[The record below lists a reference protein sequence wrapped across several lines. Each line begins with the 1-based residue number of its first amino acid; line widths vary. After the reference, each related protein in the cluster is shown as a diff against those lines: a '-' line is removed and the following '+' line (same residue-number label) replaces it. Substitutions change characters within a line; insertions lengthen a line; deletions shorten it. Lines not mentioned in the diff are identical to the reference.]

1 MWAQINRL
9 LEQSANRILSGIAN
23 FLPGVLAF
31 IVVLLITILV
41 AFIIR
46 VALRRFLRRVDFDE
60 VVHRWGFPELAEWSP
75 QRSPSVMASQIVSWC
90 IILIGLLVGIY
101 ALDASLTSMLVV
113 RLFDYIPHVLAAVI
127 ILAVGTFAA
136 RFLARSVLIGA
147 VNFKIQSAR
156 LVSLGVKWMVM
167 VLAAA
172 MALEQLGIGGQIVTI
187 SFAILFGGIVLA
199 LALALGLGS
208 KDMVRRSWEKQDRS
222 DETKDERLQ
231 HRARHL

>member
-1 MWAQINRL
+1 MWDKINGL
-9 LEQSANRILSGIAN
+9 VVQSLNRILSGIAN
-23 FLPGVLAF
+23 FLPGVLAL
-31 IVVLLITILV
+31 IVILLVTILV
-41 AFIIR
+41 TVIVR

-60 VVHRWGFPELAEWSP
+60 IVHRWGFPEVAEWSP
-75 QRSPSVMASQIVSWC
+75 QRSPSLMAIRIVNWC
-90 IILIGLLVGIY
+90 IILIGLLIGIN

-113 RLFDYIPHVLAAVI
+113 RLFDYIPHVLAAVV

-136 RFLARSVLIGA
+136 RFLARSVLISA

-156 LVSLGVKWMVM
+156 LVSLGVKWMVI

-172 MALEQLGIGGQIVTI
+172 MALEQLGIGGQIVTL

-199 LALALGLGS
+199 LALAVGLGS
-208 KDMVRRSWEKQDRS
+208 KDMVSRSWEKQDRS

-231 HRARHL
+231 HL

>member
-1 MWAQINRL
+1 MWAQINRV
-9 LEQSANRILSGIAN
+9 LEQSADRILSGIAN

-31 IVVLLITILV
+31 IVVLLITIIV
-41 AFIIR
+41 ASIVR

-60 VVHRWGFPELAEWSP
+60 GVQRWGFPELAEWSP
-75 QRSPSVMASQIVSWC
+75 RHSPSLMAVGIVSWC

-113 RLFDYIPHVLAAVI
+113 RLFDYIPHVLAAIV

-136 RFLARSVLIGA
+136 RFLGRSVLIGA

-156 LVSLGVKWMVM
+156 LVSLGVKWMVI

-172 MALEQLGIGGQIVTI
+172 MALEHLGIGGPIVEI

-208 KDMVRRSWEKQDRS
+208 KDMVSRSWEKQDQG
-222 DETKDERLQ
+222 DETKGERLQ
-231 HRARHL
+231 HL

>member
-31 IVVLLITILV
+31 IAVFLITILV

-60 VVHRWGFPELAEWSP
+60 VVHRWGFPEFAEWSP
-75 QRSPSVMASQIVSWC
+75 QRSPSVMTSQIVSWC

-113 RLFDYIPHVLAAVI
+113 RLFDYIPHVLAAVV

-172 MALEQLGIGGQIVTI
+172 MALEHLGIGGQIVTI

-208 KDMVRRSWEKQDRS
+208 QDMVRRSWEKQDRN
-222 DETKDERLQ
+222 DETKDERFQ
-231 HRARHL
+231 HL

>member
-1 MWAQINRL
+1 MWAQINKL
-9 LEQSANRILSGIAN
+9 LEQSADRILSGIAN

-41 AFIIR
+41 AFIVR

-60 VVHRWGFPELAEWSP
+60 VGHRWGFPELAEWSSG
-75 QRSPSVMASQIVSWC
+75 RSPSVMASQIVSWC

-101 ALDASLTSMLVV
+101 ALDASLTSVLVM
-113 RLFDYIPHVLAAVI
+113 RLFDYIPHVLAAVV
-127 ILAVGTFAA
+127 ILVVGTFAA

-156 LVSLGVKWMVM
+156 LVSLGVKWMVI

-172 MALEQLGIGGQIVTI
+172 MALEQLEIGGQIVEI

-208 KDMVRRSWEKQDRS
+208 KDMVSRSWEKQDRS

-231 HRARHL
+231 HL

>member
-1 MWAQINRL
+1 MWAQINKL

-23 FLPGVLAF
+23 FLPGLLAF
-31 IVVLLITILV
+31 IVVLLFAILF
-41 AFIIR
+41 AFIVR
-46 VALRRFLRRVDFDE
+46 AALRRFLRRVDFDE
-60 VVHRWGFPELAEWSP
+60 TVHRWGFPELAEWSLE
-75 QRSPSVMASQIVSWC
+75 RSPSVMASRIVSWC
-90 IILIGLLVGIY
+90 IILIGLLVGVY

-113 RLFDYIPHVLAAVI
+113 RLFDYIPHVLAAIV

-136 RFLARSVLIGA
+136 RFLGRSVLIGA

-156 LVSLGVKWMVM
+156 LVSLGVKWMVI

-172 MALEQLGIGGQIVTI
+172 MALEHLGIGGPIVEI

-208 KDMVRRSWEKQDRS
+208 KDMVSRSWEKQDQG
-222 DETKDERLQ
+222 DHTKDELQ
-231 HRARHL
+231 HL

>member
-1 MWAQINRL
+1 MWAQISRL

-31 IVVLLITILV
+31 IVVLLITIMV

-101 ALDASLTSMLVV
+101 ALDAALTSMLVV
-113 RLFDYIPHVLAAVI
+113 RL
-127 ILAVGTFAA
+127 
-136 RFLARSVLIGA
+136 
-147 VNFKIQSAR
+147 
-156 LVSLGVKWMVM
+156 
-167 VLAAA
+167 
-172 MALEQLGIGGQIVTI
+172 
-187 SFAILFGGIVLA
+187 
-199 LALALGLGS
+199 
-208 KDMVRRSWEKQDRS
+208 
-222 DETKDERLQ
+222 
-231 HRARHL
+231 